1 MTTCRVGIDMAGGG
15 LIIGP
20 GAPTVFVEGVPISV
34 VGDGIATHGEAPH
47 TTGSSLI
54 ATGSGT
60 VMAEGKFVAIAPGVV
75 SCGHTLAPGST
86 TVITG
91 L

>member
-1 MTTCRVGIDMAGGG
+1 MAGGG
-15 LIIGP
+15 LIVGP
-20 GAPTVFVEGVPISV
+20 GAPTVIVENTPIST

-47 TTGSSLI
+47 TSGSSLV
-54 ATGSGT
+54 TLGSST
-60 VMAEGKFVAIAPGVV
+60 VKAENKFVSIAPGVV
-75 SCGHTLAPGST
+75 SCGHTLSPGST

>member
-1 MTTCRVGIDMAGGG
+1 MAGGG

-20 GAPTVFVEGVPISV
+20 GAPSVMVNGVPIST

-47 TTGSSLI
+47 TSGSSLI
-54 ATGSGT
+54 TLGSGT
-60 VMAEGKFVAIAPGVV
+60 VLAEGKFVSIAPGTV
-75 SCGHTLAPGST
+75 SCGHTLSPGSS

>member
-1 MTTCRVGIDMAGGG
+1 MTTCRVGTDMAGGG
-15 LIIGP
+15 IIIGP
-20 GAPTVFVEGVPISV
+20 GAPTVMVEGAPIST

-47 TTGSSLI
+47 TSGSSLI
-54 ATGSGT
+54 ASGSST
-60 VMAEGKFVAIAPGVV
+60 VLALGKFVSIAPGTV
-75 SCGHTLAPGST
+75 SCGHTLSPGSF

>member
-1 MTTCRVGIDMAGGG
+1 MTTCRLGIDMAGGG
-15 LIIGP
+15 LIMGP
-20 GAPTVFVEGVPISV
+20 GAPSVIVNNAPISTIN
-34 VGDGIATHGEAPH
+34 DGIATHGEAPH
-47 TTGSSLI
+47 TSGSSLI
-54 ATGSGT
+54 TTGSGT
-60 VMAEGKFVAIAPGVV
+60 VKAENKFVSIAPGVV

>member
-20 GAPTVFVEGVPISV
+20 GAPTVMVEGVPISTI
-34 VGDGIATHGEAPH
+34 GDGIATHGEAPH

-54 ATGSGT
+54 VSGSGT
-60 VMAEGKFVAIAPGVV
+60 VFAEGKFVAIAPGVV